1 MVEKGRSNSRGSSA
15 NDKLYFNAFPILE
28 LVTHSS
34 FPPFLRIRL
43 FIEKKIN
50 QEAKNGPNEATNAP
64 VGLYKNAAPVWA
76 VVIAQSASIIKSE
89 CFSYQNLIFLS
100 LVSITLL
107 IFVYSSCYLNQWILA
122 VNSPYH
128 ESLALNP

>member
-89 CFSYQNLIFLS
+89 CFLYILSPLIKMD
-100 LVSITLL
+100 
-107 IFVYSSCYLNQWILA
+107 A
-122 VNSPYH
+122 
-128 ESLALNP
+128 